1 MDLSFNRLDMKNSVE
16 HPRRKSREAVMMA
29 LYALEIHNNVNK
41 KSETGPLP
49 SASILD
55 DILSRKSF
63 DVDQKKYIESLFNL
77 SIKNKVKCEEEIKSR
92 LNNWEF
98 DRVALIDRILL
109 TLAICEIHFLDEV
122 PPKVSISEAIELAKE
137 YSTSE
142 SSGFVNGVLDK
153 IYQSL
158 NESINA

>member
-1 MDLSFNRLDMKNSVE
+1 MKNSVE
-16 HPRRKSREAVMMA
+16 HPRRKSREAAMMA
-29 LYALEIHNNVNK
+29 LYALEIHNNVNE
-41 KSETGPLP
+41 KSEMDLIP
-49 SASILD
+49 SALILD

-63 DVDQKKYIESLFNL
+63 DVNQKEYIESLFNL
-77 SIKNKVKCEEEIKSR
+77 SVKNKIKCEEEIRSR

-109 TLAICEIHFLDEV
+109 TLAMCEIHFLDEV

-158 NESINA
+158 NESINV

>member
-1 MDLSFNRLDMKNSVE
+1 M
-16 HPRRKSREAVMMA
+16 
-29 LYALEIHNNVNK
+29 
-41 KSETGPLP
+41 
-49 SASILD
+49 
-55 DILSRKSF
+55 
-63 DVDQKKYIESLFNL
+63 
-77 SIKNKVKCEEEIKSR
+77 
-92 LNNWEF
+92 NNWEF

-153 IYQSL
+153 IYQSI

>member
-1 MDLSFNRLDMKNSVE
+1 
-16 HPRRKSREAVMMA
+16 MMA
-29 LYALEIHNNVNK
+29 LYALEIHENINE
-41 KSETGPLP
+41 KSEKSPL
-49 SASILD
+49 SSTSILN
-55 DILSRKSF
+55 DILSRRSF
-63 DVDQKKYIESLFNL
+63 DIDQKKYIKSLFNL
-77 SIKNKVKCEEEIKSR
+77 SVKNKAKCEEEIKTR

-109 TLAICEIHFLDEV
+109 TLAICEIRFLDEV

-142 SSGFVNGVLDK
+142 SSSFVNGVLDK

>member
-1 MDLSFNRLDMKNSVE
+1 MKSSVE
-16 HPRRKSREAVMMA
+16 HPRRKSREAAMMA
-29 LYALEIHNNVNK
+29 LYALEIHNNVNE
-41 KSETGPLP
+41 KSEKDLLP
-49 SASILD
+49 SALILD

-77 SIKNKVKCEEEIKSR
+77 SVKNKVKCEEEIKSL

-142 SSGFVNGVLDK
+142 SSGFVNGVLDR

>member
-1 MDLSFNRLDMKNSVE
+1 M
-16 HPRRKSREAVMMA
+16 
-29 LYALEIHNNVNK
+29 
-41 KSETGPLP
+41 
-49 SASILD
+49 
-55 DILSRKSF
+55 
-63 DVDQKKYIESLFNL
+63 
-77 SIKNKVKCEEEIKSR
+77 
-92 LNNWEF
+92 NNWEF

-109 TLAICEIHFLDEV
+109 TLAICEIRFLAEV

-153 IYQSL
+153 IYHSL

>member
-1 MDLSFNRLDMKNSVE
+1 MQL
-16 HPRRKSREAVMMA
+16 
-29 LYALEIHNNVNK
+29 
-41 KSETGPLP
+41 
-49 SASILD
+49 
-55 DILSRKSF
+55 
-63 DVDQKKYIESLFNL
+63 NL
-77 SIKNKVKCEEEIKSR
+77 SVKNKVKCEEEIKSR

>member
-1 MDLSFNRLDMKNSVE
+1 
-16 HPRRKSREAVMMA
+16 MMA
-29 LYALEIHNNVNK
+29 LYALEIHENINE
-41 KSETGPLP
+41 KSEKSPL
-49 SASILD
+49 SSTSILN
-55 DILSRKSF
+55 DILSRRSF
-63 DVDQKKYIESLFNL
+63 DIDQKKYIKSLFNL
-77 SIKNKVKCEEEIKSR
+77 SVKNKAKCEEEIKTR

-109 TLAICEIHFLDEV
+109 TLAICEIRFLDEV

>member
-1 MDLSFNRLDMKNSVE
+1 MKNSLE

-29 LYALEIHNNVNK
+29 LYALEIHENINE
-41 KSETGPLP
+41 KSEKSPL
-49 SASILD
+49 SSTSILN
-55 DILSRKSF
+55 DILSRRSF
-63 DVDQKKYIESLFNL
+63 DIDQKKYIKSLFNL
-77 SIKNKVKCEEEIKSR
+77 SVKNKAKCEEEIKTR

-109 TLAICEIHFLDEV
+109 TLAICEIRFLDEV

-137 YSTSE
+137 YSTGE
-142 SSGFVNGVLDK
+142 SSSFVNGVLDK

>member
-1 MDLSFNRLDMKNSVE
+1 MKNSLE

-29 LYALEIHNNVNK
+29 LYALEIHENINE
-41 KSETGPLP
+41 KSEKSPL
-49 SASILD
+49 SSTSILN
-55 DILSRKSF
+55 DILSRRSF
-63 DVDQKKYIESLFNL
+63 DIDQKKYIKSLFNL
-77 SIKNKVKCEEEIKSR
+77 SVKNKAKCEEEIKTR

-109 TLAICEIHFLDEV
+109 TLAICEIRFLDEV

-142 SSGFVNGVLDK
+142 SSSFVNGVLDK

>member
-1 MDLSFNRLDMKNSVE
+1 MDLSHNRLDMKNSLE

-29 LYALEIHNNVNK
+29 LYALEIHSNVNE
-41 KSETGPLP
+41 KSKTSPL
-49 SASILD
+49 SSTFILD
-55 DILSRKSF
+55 DILSRRSF
-63 DVDQKKYIESLFNL
+63 DIDQKKYIESLFNL
-77 SIKNKVKCEEEIKSR
+77 SVKNKVKCEEEIKSR

-109 TLAICEIHFLDEV
+109 TLAICEIRFLDEV

>member
-1 MDLSFNRLDMKNSVE
+1 MKSSVE
-16 HPRRKSREAVMMA
+16 HPRRKSREAAMMA
-29 LYALEIHNNVNK
+29 LYALEIHNNVNE
-41 KSETGPLP
+41 KSEMDLIP
-49 SASILD
+49 SALILD

-63 DVDQKKYIESLFNL
+63 DVNQKEYIESLFNL
-77 SIKNKVKCEEEIKSR
+77 SVKNKIKCEEEIRSR

-109 TLAICEIHFLDEV
+109 TLAICEIRFLDEV

-158 NESINA
+158 NESINV

>member
-1 MDLSFNRLDMKNSVE
+1 MKNSLE

-29 LYALEIHNNVNK
+29 LYALEIHENINE
-41 KSETGPLP
+41 KSEKSPL
-49 SASILD
+49 SSTSILN
-55 DILSRKSF
+55 DILSRRSF
-63 DVDQKKYIESLFNL
+63 DIDQKKYIKSLFNL
-77 SIKNKVKCEEEIKSR
+77 SVKNKAKCEEEIKTR

-109 TLAICEIHFLDEV
+109 TLAICEIRFLDEV

-142 SSGFVNGVLDK
+142 SSSFVNGVLDK

-158 NESINA
+158 NESTNA

>member
-1 MDLSFNRLDMKNSVE
+1 MKNSLE

-29 LYALEIHNNVNK
+29 LYALEIHENVNEN
-41 KSETGPLP
+41 SETSPL
-49 SASILD
+49 SSTSILD
-55 DILSRKSF
+55 DILSRRSF
-63 DVDQKKYIESLFNL
+63 DIDQKKYIKSLFNL
-77 SIKNKVKCEEEIKSR
+77 SVKNKAKCEEEIKTR

-109 TLAICEIHFLDEV
+109 TLAICEIRFLDEV

-142 SSGFVNGVLDK
+142 SSSFVNGVLDK

>member
-1 MDLSFNRLDMKNSVE
+1 M
-16 HPRRKSREAVMMA
+16 
-29 LYALEIHNNVNK
+29 
-41 KSETGPLP
+41 
-49 SASILD
+49 
-55 DILSRKSF
+55 
-63 DVDQKKYIESLFNL
+63 
-77 SIKNKVKCEEEIKSR
+77 
-92 LNNWEF
+92 NNWEF

-153 IYQSL
+153 IYQSR

>member
-1 MDLSFNRLDMKNSVE
+1 MKNSAE

-29 LYALEIHNNVNK
+29 LYALEIHNNVNE
-41 KSETGPLP
+41 KSEMDLLP
-49 SASILD
+49 PGSILN

-63 DVDQKKYIESLFNL
+63 DVDQKKYIESLFSL
-77 SIKNKVKCEEEIKSR
+77 SVKNKIKCEEEIKSR

-109 TLAICEIHFLDEV
+109 TLAICEIRFLDEV

>member
-1 MDLSFNRLDMKNSVE
+1 
-16 HPRRKSREAVMMA
+16 MMA
-29 LYALEIHNNVNK
+29 LYALEIHENINE
-41 KSETGPLP
+41 KSEKSPL
-49 SASILD
+49 SSTSILN
-55 DILSRKSF
+55 DILSRRSF
-63 DVDQKKYIESLFNL
+63 DIDQKKYIKSLFNL
-77 SIKNKVKCEEEIKSR
+77 SVKNKAKCEEEIKTR

-109 TLAICEIHFLDEV
+109 TLAICEIRFLDEV

-137 YSTSE
+137 YSTGE
-142 SSGFVNGVLDK
+142 SSSFVNGVLDK

>member
-1 MDLSFNRLDMKNSVE
+1 
-16 HPRRKSREAVMMA
+16 MMA
-29 LYALEIHNNVNK
+29 LYALEIHENVNEN
-41 KSETGPLP
+41 SETSPL
-49 SASILD
+49 SSTSILD
-55 DILSRKSF
+55 DILSRRSF
-63 DVDQKKYIESLFNL
+63 DIDQKKYIESLFNL
-77 SIKNKVKCEEEIKSR
+77 SVKNKAKCEEEIKTR

-109 TLAICEIHFLDEV
+109 TLAICEIRFLDEV

-137 YSTSE
+137 YSTGE
-142 SSGFVNGVLDK
+142 SSSFVNGVLDK

>member
-1 MDLSFNRLDMKNSVE
+1 MDSSHNRLDMKNSAE

-29 LYALEIHNNVNK
+29 LYALEIHNNVNE
-41 KSETGPLP
+41 KSETSSLSSTP
-49 SASILD
+49 ILD
-55 DILSRKSF
+55 DILSRRSF
-63 DVDQKKYIESLFNL
+63 DIDQKKYIESLFNL
-77 SIKNKVKCEEEIKSR
+77 SVKNKVKCEEEIKSR

-109 TLAICEIHFLDEV
+109 TLAICEIYFLDEV

>member
-1 MDLSFNRLDMKNSVE
+1 MEQYLSV
-16 HPRRKSREAVMMA
+16 
-29 LYALEIHNNVNK
+29 
-41 KSETGPLP
+41 
-49 SASILD
+49 
-55 DILSRKSF
+55 
-63 DVDQKKYIESLFNL
+63 
-77 SIKNKVKCEEEIKSR
+77 KNKVKCEEEIKSR

-109 TLAICEIHFLDEV
+109 TLAICEIRFLDEV

-158 NESINA
+158 NALKIFQKL

>member
-1 MDLSFNRLDMKNSVE
+1 
-16 HPRRKSREAVMMA
+16 MA
-29 LYALEIHNNVNK
+29 LYALEIHENINE
-41 KSETGPLP
+41 KSEKSPL
-49 SASILD
+49 SSTSILN
-55 DILSRKSF
+55 DILSRRSF
-63 DVDQKKYIESLFNL
+63 DIDQKKYIKSLFNL
-77 SIKNKVKCEEEIKSR
+77 SVKNKAKCEEEIKTR

-109 TLAICEIHFLDEV
+109 TLAICEIRFLDEV

-142 SSGFVNGVLDK
+142 SSSFVNGVLDK

>member
-1 MDLSFNRLDMKNSVE
+1 M
-16 HPRRKSREAVMMA
+16 
-29 LYALEIHNNVNK
+29 
-41 KSETGPLP
+41 
-49 SASILD
+49 
-55 DILSRKSF
+55 
-63 DVDQKKYIESLFNL
+63 
-77 SIKNKVKCEEEIKSR
+77 
-92 LNNWEF
+92 NNWEF

>member
-1 MDLSFNRLDMKNSVE
+1 M
-16 HPRRKSREAVMMA
+16 
-29 LYALEIHNNVNK
+29 
-41 KSETGPLP
+41 
-49 SASILD
+49 
-55 DILSRKSF
+55 
-63 DVDQKKYIESLFNL
+63 
-77 SIKNKVKCEEEIKSR
+77 
-92 LNNWEF
+92 NNWEF

-109 TLAICEIHFLDEV
+109 TLAICEIHFLDEI

-153 IYQSL
+153 IYQSQ

>member
-1 MDLSFNRLDMKNSVE
+1 
-16 HPRRKSREAVMMA
+16 MMA
-29 LYALEIHNNVNK
+29 LYALEIHNNVNE

-49 SASILD
+49 SALILE

-63 DVDQKKYIESLFNL
+63 DDDQKKHIKSLFNL
-77 SIKNKVKCEEEIKSR
+77 SVKNKVKCEEAIKSR